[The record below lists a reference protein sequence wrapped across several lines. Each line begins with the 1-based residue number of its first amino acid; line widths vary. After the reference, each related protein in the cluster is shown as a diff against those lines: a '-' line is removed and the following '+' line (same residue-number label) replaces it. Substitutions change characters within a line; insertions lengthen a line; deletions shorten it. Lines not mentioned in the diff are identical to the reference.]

1 MKKTFS
7 KTMTAVA
14 MAFSLMAGAP
24 AVAEV
29 YPQPNLADIS
39 GWFNGIKTMEARFQ
53 QYNNDGTIDTG
64 TLYIMRPG
72 RMRMEYDSQD
82 ALILVSGGSI
92 ALYDGARDRH
102 AERYPLRSTPLWHL
116 LRRDVDL
123 GRPGAIKAF
132 GSHKDL
138 TRITAYDEDRPE
150 AGRMVL
156 EFDNSDGTIKLDG
169 WKIRTAHGETV
180 NVRLRDP
187 EYGMPLSNFLFSLRA
202 EEQRRNPEKDR

>member
-1 MKKTFS
+1 MNKTFS
-7 KTMTAVA
+7 KAMTSAVLACA
-14 MAFSLMAGAP
+14 MLFSAA
-24 AVAEV
+24 ASAEE

-53 QYNNDGTIDTG
+53 QYNNDGTIDAG

-72 RMRMEYDSQD
+72 RLRMDYDSQE
-82 ALILVSGGSI
+82 ALVLVSGGSI
-92 ALYDGARDRH
+92 ALYDGARDKH
-102 AERYPLRSTPLWHL
+102 AERYPLRATPLWHL

-123 GRPGAIKAF
+123 GRPGAIKAYD
-132 GSHKDL
+132 SHKDL

-169 WKIRTAHGETV
+169 WKVRTAHGETV
-180 NVRLRDP
+180 NVRLRDA
-187 EYGMPLSNFLFSLRA
+187 EYGIPLSDLLFSIRA
-202 EEQRRNPEKDR
+202 EERRRNPHNDR